1 MAVYGDVRP
10 QVATVGTAVL
20 ARVGMCQAPT
30 SETSFSLVSVVK
42 KKDTVYYIYHT
53 LPRKVS
59 SPCSPA
65 IPGQNKCW
73 RAGNQYVFFFFLEIQ
88 LCCKRITEGVIW
100 WKSVAKISKIR
111 FVIREFLDYLKWVRN
126 HRILSC
132 FKAVCALCGWGVDAW
147 HGSSRESRHR
157 QDVGLCA
164 FVVERE
170 KKLRLSPALRCI
182 LRARRT
188 FWRWAAGDLCG
199 SDWTETVR
207 LTEACTLTDSSLN
220 ALFTFVCVWQNKG
233 EACLV
238 SVRQYL
244 VARSVERP
252 LALETHGTHLNFDLI
267 HAKYWPCN

>member
-1 MAVYGDVRP
+1 MPSTNLRDQFQLG
-10 QVATVGTAVL
+10 
-20 ARVGMCQAPT
+20 
-30 SETSFSLVSVVK
+30 FSGK
-42 KKDTVYYIYHT
+42 KKKILFIIFTT
-53 LPRKVS
+53 LFPERCHPRAALQFLDRINAEELV
-59 SPCSPA
+59 
-65 IPGQNKCW
+65 INM
-73 RAGNQYVFFFFLEIQ
+73 YFFFFLEIQ

-100 WKSVAKISKIR
+100 WKSVAKISKSR

-132 FKAVCALCGWGVDAW
+132 FKAVCALCGWGADAW

>member
-1 MAVYGDVRP
+1 M
-10 QVATVGTAVL
+10 GTKSQDTFMFQGCV
-20 ARVGMCQAPT
+20 C
-30 SETSFSLVSVVK
+30 SL
-42 KKDTVYYIYHT
+42 
-53 LPRKVS
+53 
-59 SPCSPA
+59 
-65 IPGQNKCW
+65 
-73 RAGNQYVFFFFLEIQ
+73 
-88 LCCKRITEGVIW
+88 
-100 WKSVAKISKIR
+100 
-111 FVIREFLDYLKWVRN
+111 WVRC
-126 HRILSC
+126 RCVAWVQQRVTTQTGCGS
-132 FKAVCALCGWGVDAW
+132 VRVCGWEG
-147 HGSSRESRHR
+147 
-157 QDVGLCA
+157 
-164 FVVERE
+164 